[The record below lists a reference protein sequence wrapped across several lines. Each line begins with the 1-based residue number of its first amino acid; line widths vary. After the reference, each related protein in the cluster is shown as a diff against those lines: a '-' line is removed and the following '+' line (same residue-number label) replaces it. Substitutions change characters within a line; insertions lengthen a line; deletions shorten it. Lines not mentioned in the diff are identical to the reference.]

1 MARVWID
8 GKTYEVDGEQNLL
21 HACLS
26 LKLDLPYFCWH
37 PALGSVGACRQ
48 CAVKV
53 FRDEGDRAGRIVM
66 ACMTPAREGTRLS
79 IEDPEA
85 RAFRAAVLEW
95 MMLNHPHDCPVC
107 DEGGECHLQDMT
119 VLTGHVVRRHRFRKR
134 TYRNQNLGPFIH
146 HEMNRCIQCYRC
158 VRFYRDYAGGRDLD
172 VFGFHDRV
180 YFGRAEDGT
189 LESEFSGN
197 LVEVCP
203 TGVFTDK
210 TFRRHY
216 TRKWDLQ
223 SAPSVCAH
231 CSVGCNT
238 SIAERYGVLRR
249 VVNRYHSEVNGY
261 FLCDRGRFGYEC
273 VNDPARIRH
282 PLWRPA
288 RGRPPEG
295 TSRERVLA
303 RLASGVGPERKV
315 IGIGSPRA
323 SLEANFALR
332 ALVGA
337 DRFFAG
343 VSGVEARL
351 AARVVEILR
360 RGPARP
366 ASLRDV
372 ERADAVLVLGEDV
385 CNTAPR
391 AALAV
396 RQAAARKPREDAA
409 RALGIPL
416 WDDGAGRA
424 AVQDRR
430 GPLFVATPGPTRLD
444 DAALRVFRA
453 APDDLARLGA
463 AVARALGAA
472 IPEPPDLPPEAAA
485 LAGEIAGAL
494 SRAARP
500 AVVSGTGLLHEGILR
515 AAAAVAG
522 ALAGRGAAASIALFL
537 GECNSM
543 GLAMLEARGLP
554 EAARAARE
562 EGVDTII
569 VLENDLYRR
578 MPAEEVDALLGR
590 AELVV
595 AIDALPTATTERA
608 DAVLPAATFAEGNGT
623 FVSAEGRAQ
632 RFFQAFVPEGDVQ
645 ESWRWLRDLARAAG
659 AGGPARWER
668 LDDVTAALA
677 AAVPGLARVTE
688 CAPPASFRILD
699 QKIPRQ
705 TPRASGRTAVAAHR
719 TIREP
724 RPPDDPDTP
733 LAFSM
738 EGYGG
743 PAPPSLL
750 AYVWAPG
757 WNSDQAIHKFQSR
770 ADGPLAG
777 GDPGVRLLEP
787 GPAAGAPERVDVGP
801 AFRPSAGRWLF
812 VPTAHVFGSEELSA
826 RSPAVRERIP
836 RAGVVLG
843 ARDAAGLRAAPGE
856 PLEVRLPGFSGRLP
870 LEVRPEWPEGV
881 AGFPAGFPGIP
892 AADLPAWGTIR
903 RPS

>member
-8 GKTYEVDGEQNLL
+8 GKAYEVDGEQNLL

-53 FRDEGDRAGRIVM
+53 FRDENDRAGRIVM
-66 ACMTPAREGTRLS
+66 ACLTPAREGTRLS
-79 IEDPEA
+79 IEDPGV
-85 RAFRAAVLEW
+85 RAFRASVIEW

-180 YFGRAEDGT
+180 YFGRAKDGT

-210 TFRRHY
+210 TFRRQY

-223 SAPSVCAH
+223 SAPSVCPH

-238 SIAERYGVLRR
+238 SIAERDGVLRR

-261 FLCDRGRFGYEC
+261 FLCDRGRFGYEF
-273 VNDPARIRH
+273 VNDPARVRY

-288 RGRPPEG
+288 RGRPLEG
-295 TSRERVLA
+295 TSRGLVLA
-303 RLASGVGPERKV
+303 RLAPGVRPDRKV

-351 AARVVEILR
+351 ATRVVEIVR

-366 ASLRDV
+366 ASLRDL

-385 CNTAPR
+385 SNTAPR
-391 AALAV
+391 AALAL
-396 RQAAARKPREDAA
+396 RQAAVSKPREDAA
-409 RALGIPL
+409 QAFRIPL
-416 WDDGAGRA
+416 WDDAAVRH

-430 GPLFVATPGPTRLD
+430 GPLFVATPGATRLD
-444 DAALRVFRA
+444 DAALRTYRA

-472 IPEPPDLPPEAAA
+472 IPEPPDLPPEEAA
-485 LAGEIAGAL
+485 LAGEIAGTL

-500 AVVSGTGLLHEGILR
+500 AVVSGTGLLHEGIVR

-522 ALAGRGAAASIALFL
+522 ALAARGAPASIALFL
-537 GECNSM
+537 AECNSM
-543 GLAMLEARGLP
+543 GLAMLEARGLS
-554 EAARAARE
+554 EAVRAARE
-562 EGVDTII
+562 DGVDTLI
-569 VLENDLYRR
+569 VIENDLYRR
-578 MPAEEVDALLGR
+578 MPEEEVDALLGR
-590 AELVV
+590 AGLVV

-632 RFFQAFVPEGDVQ
+632 RFFRAFVPEGDVQ

-659 AGGPARWER
+659 LEGPARWER
-668 LDDVTAALA
+668 LGDVTAALA
-677 AAVPGLARVTE
+677 AAVPELARVTE
-688 CAPPASFRILD
+688 CALPASFRILD

-738 EGYGG
+738 EGYAG
-743 PAPPSLL
+743 PPPPSLL

-757 WNSDQAIHKFQSR
+757 WNSDQAIHKFQSH

-787 GPAAGAPERVDVGP
+787 GPAMGAPERVDAGP
-801 AFRPSAGRWLF
+801 RFRPSAGRWLF

-826 RSPAVRERIP
+826 RSAAVRERIP
-836 RAGVVLG
+836 RAEVVLG
-843 ARDAAGLRAAPGE
+843 ARDAEGLRAVPGE
-856 PLEVRLPGFSGRLP
+856 ELEIRLPGFSGRLP
-870 LEVRPEWPEGV
+870 LKIRPEWPEGV